1 MNELLKGSYVNNQ
14 SVWFVT
20 GKEYIFLE
28 RNIQVVLGRSR
39 EILYVLG
46 VRVFKELV
54 YMMFRDWHVE
64 NPADQ
69 QVGIQIS

>member
-1 MNELLKGSYVNNQ
+1 MNELLKGLHVYNQ

-39 EILYVLG
+39 EILLCIGGEG
-46 VRVFKELV
+46 V
-54 YMMFRDWHVE
+54 
-64 NPADQ
+64 
-69 QVGIQIS
+69 